1 MFLNICTIF
10 FVSWLLLL
18 SYLRSTLCGQVVG
31 RGIFIFLMNQ
41 LYLYFLKY
49 FICLLVSLKAT
60 KCTSMVIVYSHD
72 DFNICFLT
80 IMSELYLSCIVSP
93 YNVRKPLLSLKEIT
107 IKKYL
112 LYLFVFSSLPFLSC
126 HAIIM

>member
-49 FICLLVSLKAT
+49 FICLLVPLKAA

-93 YNVRKPLLSLKEIT
+93 YNVQKPLLSLKEIT